1 MIAEFKNNNTV
12 SFSLNMALS
21 ATGKENNGSYNNQ
34 QGVQIKVN
42 TEEDLWD
49 ENDKFARTLIPAM
62 IFVGI
67 LMVAGCVGN
76 ALVVY
81 IFGFKFKS
89 ATQHSLIVCLAC
101 FDLLSSS
108 IAMPSEIADM
118 RYHHTFSS
126 AFACKLLRFITM
138 FSAVG
143 SSLILVVI
151 AVDRHRRVTK
161 PLTRQMTVRHARIW
175 EAVSIC
181 TSLFFSWPSLVLSG
195 LRTTET
201 KVPGLMGT
209 DCSVSNQFKDTK
221 LPFSH
226 NAVLGIGFIVIIT
239 VLAVLYFRIW
249 KTAKYHLSHI
259 FSRPKASL
267 APAFSDAGKANGD
280 VSVNSSPTAFI
291 EIAAIGCTNPEKVTS
306 KENLTKI
313 SPSLTSPQAIDISHT
328 FADMDAQVFDV
339 PEDRVIKNCS
349 EGLCKQESLQINP
362 AISRRLYLDCRI
374 DHNKNVFNFDTK
386 TAAEI
391 ADPVHFN
398 FRIRANSLEEISSA
412 ERIMQI
418 STTSKINSALS
429 SPDISFSDPLHDHI
443 RFKSA
448 SLGRRQTCAS
458 EHSDKY
464 ISSVTSEIIP
474 AFSLEQAGTGQ
485 EARYLE
491 VNNSTAGTNSSPQN
505 EGVLMCTKTHEVNLD
520 RKENFIVENNLKL
533 RTNIPDDFVAS
544 VMKYC
549 DFGGYNE
556 KLHTGICSK
565 TSNLLS
571 RPALCKRGHTRCR
584 HVIVSDTNVSLEDLS
599 SDSTNS
605 TSLEDIDVSRSSETT
620 GRNNINQ
627 QLNLR
632 DSCGITQTQCYI
644 LNGCICRSYTD
655 KVGQKDVAP
664 LDELMVGDTTHQL
677 QHNQVVRLSVLDLV
691 PASHISNVI
700 GERCQPMDAVSD
712 SRIEERVTA
721 KEESDRQVDCELHI
735 KKTKQR
741 KIKKPTNICLSRA
754 LPCLFNRYP
763 MSDIHDINSKDSNL
777 QLSRKASIFSITN
790 KQGSIYEQHSGGGKQ
805 RRISAKTTT
814 ESFKVIGRRPSR
826 HNDKTTLVAFSI
838 STVFVVSFLPYLA
851 LMFVRAF
858 LKDFDYNLQGG
869 SLCVYNI
876 FLRFYLLNSAA
887 NPLLYGLLNE
897 RFRQECKTILFYFC
911 PGSNNSY
918 H

>member
-1 MIAEFKNNNTV
+1 
-12 SFSLNMALS
+12 MALS
-21 ATGKENNGSYNNQ
+21 STAKENNSSYNNQ

-49 ENDKFARTLIPAM
+49 ENDMFARTLIPAM

-101 FDLLSSS
+101 FDLLMSS

-138 FSAVG
+138 FSAVA

-151 AVDRHRRVTK
+151 AVDRHKRVTK

-175 EAVSIC
+175 EAVSVC
-181 TSLFFSWPSLVLSG
+181 AALLFSWPSVVLSG

-209 DCSVSNQFKDTK
+209 DCSVSNHFNDTK
-221 LPFSH
+221 FPFAH
-226 NAVLGIGFIVIIT
+226 NAVLGIGFVVIIT

-249 KTAKYHLSHI
+249 KTAKYHLSQI
-259 FSRPKASL
+259 FSRPKATL

-291 EIAAIGCTNPEKVTS
+291 EIAAIGCTIPEKES
-306 KENLTKI
+306 DKENLTKI
-313 SPSLTSPQAIDISHT
+313 SSSLTSSQAIDISHS
-328 FADMDAQVFDV
+328 FYDMDAQIFDV
-339 PEDRVIKNCS
+339 PEDRVIKSCS
-349 EGLCKQESLQINP
+349 EGLCNDESLQINP
-362 AISRRLYLDCRI
+362 VIRRRLDLNCRTEQ
-374 DHNKNVFNFDTK
+374 NKNVFNFDRK
-386 TAAEI
+386 TVAEK

-398 FRIRANSLEEISSA
+398 FRIRAKSLEEISST
-412 ERIMQI
+412 ERIIQI
-418 STTSKINSALS
+418 SPTSKISSALS
-429 SPDISFSDPLHDHI
+429 SPGISFRYLLHED
-443 RFKSA
+443 RLFKST
-448 SLGRRQTCAS
+448 SLGRRQTSAS
-458 EHSDKY
+458 NHKY
-464 ISSVTSEIIP
+464 IRSLAPEIMKP
-474 AFSLEQAGTGQ
+474 SFNLEQARTGRD
-485 EARYLE
+485 ARDLE
-491 VNNSTAGTNSSPQN
+491 VDNGTIGTNSWPQN
-505 EGVLMCTKTHEVNLD
+505 KLFMCKKTHEMNLD
-520 RKENFIVENNLKL
+520 NKEHLIVEDNLKI
-533 RTNIPDDFVAS
+533 RTKIPHDSVAS

-549 DFGGYNE
+549 DIDEYNE
-556 KLHTGICSK
+556 KLHTNICRK

-571 RPALCKRGHTRCR
+571 SPAVCKHGHKRCP
-584 HVIVSDTNVSLEDLS
+584 HLILSDTNVSLEDFS
-599 SDSTNS
+599 SVSTNS
-605 TSLEDIDVSRSSETT
+605 TSLEDIDVSRSTETK
-620 GRNNINQ
+620 GRNNLNQ

-632 DSCGITQTQCYI
+632 DSSGITETHCHI
-644 LNGCICRSYTD
+644 LDGCCCRGYPD
-655 KVGQKDVAP
+655 KVGQTDVAP
-664 LDELMVGDTTHQL
+664 LDEHIMEDATHQL
-677 QHNQVVRLSVLDLV
+677 PHKQVARLFVLDLV
-691 PASHISNVI
+691 PAPHTSHVI
-700 GERCQPMDAVSD
+700 GETCKPIDAVSD
-712 SRIEERVTA
+712 AMIDESVTA
-721 KEESDRQVDCELHI
+721 REESDRQVDCERHVN
-735 KKTKQR
+735 KTLQR
-741 KIKKPTNICLSRA
+741 KIKKPKNICLATA

-763 MSDIHDINSKDSNL
+763 MNDIHDKNSKHSNL
-777 QLSRKASIFSITN
+777 QLSPKASIFSVTN
-790 KQGSIYEQHSGGGKQ
+790 KQGSIYEQHSDGDKQ

-814 ESFKVIGRRPSR
+814 ESFKVTCRRPSR
-826 HNDKTTLVAFSI
+826 QNDKTTLVAFSI

-911 PGSNNSY
+911 PGSNKLY